1 MQFDYSKFSDEL
13 TVIQTSLSLW
23 IMFMAMII
31 STVSSTSHAIM
42 NYLRLLHIGL
52 NIKFKAYIFFP
63 GILNLLVVLEFPNI
77 TKFQRIQTALQL
89 FRLATIPAILL
100 SCLSS
105 NVLMSLQCLSY
116 ILELYTQSW
125 FVDPM
130 MSFPYWT
137 IITIQSIYTFSSFPP
152 HLFTMGLVSVW
163 SMLPSSVT
171 CSTTILLPTSL
182 TSWNQLL
189 PPSLNIT
196 PLLFIFLSLNITPF
210 SNYNTH

>member
-77 TKFQRIQTALQL
+77 TKFQRIQTALQIGDYSSHLVELPFKQCVDVSPMSLLHPWVVYPVMICGSHDVFSLLNHNHNPKYLYFFFIPSSPIHYGFGISVEYVAILCDL
-89 FRLATIPAILL
+89 FHHYLAT
-100 SCLSS
+100 
-105 NVLMSLQCLSY
+105 NFTY
-116 ILELYTQSW
+116 ILK
-125 FVDPM
+125 
-130 MSFPYWT
+130 
-137 IITIQSIYTFSSFPP
+137 
-152 HLFTMGLVSVW
+152 
-163 SMLPSSVT
+163 
-171 CSTTILLPTSL
+171 STT
-182 TSWNQLL
+182 
-189 PPSLNIT
+189 PSV
-196 PLLFIFLSLNITPF
+196 P
-210 SNYNTH
+210 